1 MISLLVL
8 GYGCN
13 KDDDFLNREPK
24 NVLLTE
30 AIWKDKTL
38 VISVL
43 SDLYDRLPNYQGIEG
58 GQWQRYGDFNEALIS
73 RNGDNWRF
81 QNSDWGYGEWGWWD
95 YGYIRELNLFIQQA
109 EKATALEVTQ
119 QKIFLAEGRFL
130 RALVYFDLVKRMGG
144 VPLILEPMT
153 YDYSG
158 DPTYLQHPR
167 AKESEI
173 YDFVISEMEAIK
185 VDLPDA
191 PGTKSRATKGAAL
204 AVETRAALY
213 AASIAKYGSS
223 KTPEV
228 TLPGGEV
235 GIPATQAQGYYQTA
249 LRAAQEL
256 ITSGRYS
263 LYNKKPDLSENF
275 SSLFLDK
282 GNNPEVIFADDYK
295 LKAKMHDFT
304 VDNQP
309 TSMTE
314 ESFGGAVNP
323 SLNFVQEFEMLDN
336 TFAPIANV
344 SGSDF
349 ILYNNPLDIFAGR
362 DARLAGTVILPG
374 STFRNRPVDIWGGFM
389 LEDKSIITGTRWNE
403 MKTLPG
409 KSAPEVVV
417 GRDGPIFGLESSAQT
432 GFLIRKY
439 LDPTIGAGSLGTKSE
454 VWWIRYRYA
463 EVLLNAAEAAFEL
476 GQADVAAGYINEIRR
491 RAGFTT
497 DLTAGQINFDRIVH
511 ERRIELAFED
521 HTLWDM
527 KRLRL
532 ATEVWNG
539 APMTET
545 DLKTNIG
552 KANKYNTQVFGL
564 IPYRYYAPGQPTDG
578 KWAFVV
584 RKPNAVTNPDKF
596 RLGNYYS
603 YIDDNIIAANPK
615 LVRNPNQ

>member
-1 MISLLVL
+1 ML